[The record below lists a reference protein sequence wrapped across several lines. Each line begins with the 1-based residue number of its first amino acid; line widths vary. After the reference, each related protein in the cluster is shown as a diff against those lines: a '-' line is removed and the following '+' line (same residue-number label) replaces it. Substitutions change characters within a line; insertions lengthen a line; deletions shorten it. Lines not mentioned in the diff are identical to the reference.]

1 MPLLL
6 PRGKLAVQTT
16 KTMIL
21 KNILLLLGAAVLMCA
36 AGCTA
41 MQEVGTD
48 VSEKFDDGLTGRGR
62 LVSPGTTGNSFGSY
76 YD

>member
-1 MPLLL
+1 
-6 PRGKLAVQTT
+6 
-16 KTMIL
+16 MIR
-21 KNILLLLGAAVLMCA
+21 KNILWLLGAAMLIGA
-36 AGCTA
+36 TGCTA

-62 LVSPGTTGNSFGSY
+62 LVAPSTTGNSFGSY